1 MVVVLGARVV
11 RPLEPFAEGFAGELA
26 RQGYTV
32 QTSRQQLGLVAHLSR
47 WMSEQRIGVAEL
59 TPLVV
64 ERYVRERR
72 DGGYRSFRSA
82 KALGPLVSYLCGL
95 GVLPAAAPASP
106 QTASE
111 ILLQRFRTYL
121 LVERGLGARSARGYL
136 DLVAGFVE
144 QSVRDGADLRGLT
157 AGQVRSFLLGESHR
171 LAPKTLQRLATALRV
186 LLRYWQVQGLTAT
199 GLADA
204 VPKVAHRNPGLPRG
218 LQPGQVE
225 AMLASC
231 DRTGP
236 AGLRDHAMLI
246 LLARI
251 GLRAGEVAALGLDD
265 IDWCSGD
272 SLSPERAGALIGC
285 RWCAMPARR
294 SSTTCST
301 GGRPMR

>member
-11 RPLEPFAEGFAGELA
+11 RPLEPFAEGFAGELT

-59 TPLVV
+59 MPLVV

-106 QTASE
+106 QTA
-111 ILLQRFRTYL
+111 
-121 LVERGLGARSARGYL
+121 
-136 DLVAGFVE
+136 
-144 QSVRDGADLRGLT
+144 
-157 AGQVRSFLLGESHR
+157 GQVRSFLLGESHR

-199 GLADA
+199 GLVDA

-246 LLARI
+246 LLARV

-265 IDWCSGD
+265 IDWRSGELVVTGKGRRTD
-272 SLSPERAGALIGC
+272 RLPLVCDA
-285 RWCAMPARR
+285 ARR

-301 GGRPMR
+301 GG

>member
-11 RPLEPFAEGFAGELA
+11 RPLEPFAEGFAGELT

-186 LLRYWQVQGLTAT
+186 LLRYWHVQGLTAT

-246 LLARI
+246 LLA
-251 GLRAGEVAALGLDD
+251 GRATRGGSRRDL
-265 IDWCSGD
+265 SGRHR
-272 SLSPERAGALIGC
+272 LAQ
-285 RWCAMPARR
+285 RR
-294 SSTTCST
+294 TRCHRK
-301 GGRPMR
+301 GQAY